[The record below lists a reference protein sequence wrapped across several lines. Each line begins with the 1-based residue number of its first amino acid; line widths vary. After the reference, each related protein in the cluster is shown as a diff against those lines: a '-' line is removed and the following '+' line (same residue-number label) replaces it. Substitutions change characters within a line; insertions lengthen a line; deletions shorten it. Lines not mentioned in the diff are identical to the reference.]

1 MNAATVWK
9 ILRSAWRIAP
19 ILMGAIIAFL
29 VLRHPPAG
37 SNSAPGQTV
46 TVAGEQALTKPAR
59 KWKKR
64 QPAICEPGPGDVG
77 GRFKVV
83 TREPP
88 PEELERLAR
97 QYGFNFGDRELTAN
111 LAGMP
116 VPLAPAAGAAPEIRP
131 VISRMFGEYSAPTM
145 RYGGT
150 FAAGLLENGEL
161 EARFD
166 PSPAP
171 RLAFP
176 LVWGGG
182 AFYDLTQPSTEAT
195 SSRPTWRLYGFLEP
209 IQTKQVYW
217 RIEAGLQ
224 ELAVD
229 LQRDLYV
236 GVSAEW
242 RSEPWIRK
250 NKRGLRAVKLPD

>member
-9 ILRSAWRIAP
+9 VLRSAWRIAP

-29 VLRHPPAG
+29 VLRHPPTG
-37 SNSAPGQTV
+37 SSSAPGQTV

-64 QPAICEPGPGDVG
+64 AAAICEPGPGDVG

-83 TREPP
+83 TREPSA
-88 PEELERLAR
+88 EELERLAR
-97 QYGFNFGDRELTAN
+97 QYGFTFGDRELTAS

-116 VPLAPAAGAAPEIRP
+116 VPPAAASDPVEKQAVARMLGEYAAP
-131 VISRMFGEYSAPTM
+131 VM

-150 FAAGLLENGEL
+150 FASGLLANGEL
-161 EARFD
+161 ETRFD
-166 PSPAP
+166 PAPPP

-182 AFYDLTQPSTEAT
+182 AFYDLTQPSAEAT
-195 SSRPTWRLYGFLEP
+195 SARPTWRLYGFLEP
-209 IQTKQVYW
+209 IQTKQIYW
-217 RIEAGLQ
+217 RVEAGVQ

-229 LQRDLYV
+229 LQRDFYV